1 MHNFKTPRDTKT
13 NDEFY
18 SELRSEVENMN
29 SAWSE
34 SITLPR
40 FPKLEGDIKTDVLI
54 IGGGM
59 AGLLCAHFLQQSGV
73 NYILAESRN
82 ICIGVTKNTTAKI
95 TAQHGL
101 IYDKMIKSIGLEQ
114 TQKYLDVNMAAFHTF
129 HSLCENINC
138 NYETKNAFVY
148 SLNHANKIEKEVT
161 ALQKLGINAK
171 YKDSINLPFT
181 IAGAVE
187 FPNQAQFNPLK
198 FISEISNGLN
208 IYENTHVIELKE
220 HAAVTDHGTITAEKI
235 IVATHFPIANNHGS
249 YFIKQYQ
256 HRSYVIALENATNV
270 DGMYLDEA
278 KNGMSFRNYENLL
291 LIGGGDHRTGK
302 KGGSYNELENYAQKH
317 YPNAIQRYR
326 WATQDCMTL
335 DGIPYIG
342 QYSKRT
348 PNLYVSTGFNKW
360 GMTSSMVSAMILCD
374 MVQGKSNVYSEV
386 FSPSRS
392 MLKPQLFANLFEA
405 IAGMLIPTTKRCP
418 HLGCG
423 LRWNKVE
430 HTWDCSCHGSRFDRD
445 GTVLDN
451 PANGDLKYK

>member
-1 MHNFKTPRDTKT
+1 MHNFKLPRDTKA
-13 NDEFY
+13 NDKIQF
-18 SELRSEVENMN
+18 ELSLEVNMN
-29 SAWSE
+29 SVWSE
-34 SITLPR
+34 SITPPS
-40 FPKLEGDIKTDVLI
+40 FPKLEGDVKTDVLI

-59 AGLLCAHFLQQSGV
+59 AGILCAHFLQQAGV
-73 NYILAESRN
+73 NYILAESRT
-82 ICIGVTKNTTAKI
+82 ICGGVTKNTTAKI

-101 IYDKMIKSIGLEQ
+101 IYDKMIKSIGLEK
-114 TQKYLDVNMAAFHTF
+114 TKKYLDVNMKGFDTF
-129 HSLCENINC
+129 HSLCSNIDC
-138 NYETKNAFVY
+138 NYEKKNAFVY
-148 SLNHANKIEKEVT
+148 SLNNSNKIEKEVSS
-161 ALQKLGINAK
+161 LQKLGIKAK

-198 FISEISNGLN
+198 FITGIANGLN
-208 IYENTHVIELKE
+208 IYENTHITELKD
-220 HAAVTDHGTITAEKI
+220 HAAVTKHGTITAQKI

-256 HRSYVIALENATNV
+256 HRSYVIALENAANV

-302 KGGSYNELENYAQKH
+302 KGGNYNELERYAQKH
-317 YPNAIQRYR
+317 YPNATQRYK

-342 QYSKRT
+342 QYSKST
-348 PNLYVSTGFNKW
+348 PDLYVSTGFNKW

-374 MVQGKSNVYSEV
+374 LVQGKSNYYSEV

-392 MLKPQLFANLFEA
+392 MLKPQLFVNLFEA
-405 IAGMLIPTTKRCP
+405 IVGMLIPTTKRCP

-423 LRWNKVE
+423 LRWNNVE

-451 PANGDLKYK
+451 PANGN